1 MSEKLYRSSS
11 TLKLSSVVTMSVII
25 ISVSIITSGFAN
37 IAAAQTNKDSTA
49 LLNQVEKYQSVWN
62 THNATALAEFFT
74 DDADFIMGNLS
85 LINGRVAIQNW
96 WQNYFNR
103 QEPER
108 MLTIIVNSL
117 RIITNDV
124 ALINV
129 TTTTASNDTQGE
141 KLPTRKARGTWVLH
155 RQNGNWLIIAMRGMP
170 TEEDQI
176 IRNFDN

>member
-1 MSEKLYRSSS
+1 MSEKLFKSSL
-11 TLKLSSVVTMSVII
+11 TLKLTGVVTMRALIILVSV
-25 ISVSIITSGFAN
+25 ITSGMADV
-37 IAAAQTNKDSTA
+37 AVAQTDKDSTA
-49 LLNQVEKYQSVWN
+49 LLDQVEKYQSVWN
-62 THNATALAEFFT
+62 THNAAALAEFFA
-74 DDADFIMGNLS
+74 DDADFIMGNLP
-85 LINGRVAIQNW
+85 LINGRAAIQNW

-108 MLTIIVNSL
+108 RLTILVNSVR
-117 RIITNDV
+117 RITDDV

-155 RQNGNWLIIAMRGMP
+155 SQKGNWIIVAMRGMP

-176 IRNFDN
+176 IRDIDN